1 MYFEKLTD
9 EDFEAFLSEGII
21 LNYFGKKL
29 KDVTLNIVRRT
40 EYRVIININEKMNG
54 YEVCK
59 YSFCVS
65 DFSLYYNDYSSLTAK
80 VDIDKFYRFMTNKFG
95 EKYLDDLLTFK
106 DISPELV
113 KEVYSLPTDWEDK

>member
-9 EDFEAFLSEGII
+9 EDFEAFLSEGVI

-54 YEVCK
+54 REVCK

-95 EKYLDDLLTFK
+95 EKYLDDLLK
-106 DISPELV
+106 ANRINPELV